1 LFLDVSLNRELCLF
15 FSVALLISINKNR
28 REAFIYIGYN
38 KVKKSLSTLTKVQ
51 YTKAK
56 LEWKQLKSPFSMH
69 NINRCATLAQKIIL
83 FEEKYDLKQGV
94 KTKRTRRLSKY
105 DAQHHIRLIFS
116 KSGNVI
122 YYSNFPKS
130 SGIANTKL
138 GETPELTITKACKLT
153 AQMQEGVLN
162 NHTVKTVFDTYEKS
176 LIERHNTAPTK
187 FAASS
192 LKTYQCMLKKLRQH
206 FPLNQSFKSLTAG
219 ELEKIIDRI
228 IVAESNTQAIVLFAQ
243 IRRVWKF
250 AKNKFNSSKNPATD
264 IDDFYVSD
272 RVESPRPCQ
281 AYTDLD
287 SIAELWINL
296 ASAPNIHQKN
306 AARFMILTG
315 IRPINIPQM
324 KWEWL
329 NSIDFPTLITFPAS
343 VVGVRGE
350 MKNQKEYKLPLT
362 KAMRAIILEQRAWM
376 ENALPNC
383 NPVHIFLQPR
393 DLNKP
398 FAKRSLD
405 KIIKDYSPVDAV
417 KGDQR
422 NIVMKGSAGAFC
434 TMCRSFFKSNAKA
447 IMVANGYHFKHAE
460 ELTRLALHHLRKED
474 DPNGLNY
481 DKSEEL
487 FGTSTKLKFNVF
499 KIHEA
504 SILKRAKELESQK
517 LRLTGMQ
524 SKQAKNLEE
533 NNQKKALR
541 DRIKAH
547 LVHKGSYVN
556 FINQPLGD
564 TGRVAKD
571 LILTEEG
578 RAVVE
583 RYLTDQ
589 EAKAKNN

>member
-1 LFLDVSLNRELCLF
+1 M
-15 FSVALLISINKNR
+15 ISINKNR
-28 REAFIYIGYN
+28 RKAFIYIGYY
-38 KVKKSLSTLTKVQ
+38 KVKHSLSTLTKVQ

-56 LEWKQLKSPFSMH
+56 LEWNQLKPPFSMQH
-69 NINRCATLAQKIIL
+69 INRCATLAQNIIF
-83 FEEKYDLKQGV
+83 FEEKSADKQALRPNR
-94 KTKRTRRLSKY
+94 TKRLSKY
-105 DAQHHIRLIFS
+105 EAQHHIRLIFT
-116 KSGNVI
+116 KSGTAI
-122 YYSNFPKS
+122 FYSNFPKS

-138 GETPELTITKACKLT
+138 GEAPELTIAKARKLT
-153 AQMQEGVLN
+153 DQMKYGVLN
-162 NHTVKTVFDTYEKS
+162 NHNIKTVFDAYEQS

-192 LKTYQCMLKKLRQH
+192 LRTYQCRIKKLRHH
-206 FPLNQSFKSLTAG
+206 FPLKRAFQSLTAG
-219 ELEKIIDRI
+219 ELEKIVDI
-228 IVAESNTQAIVLFAQ
+228 IIKAESNNQAIELFAQ
-243 IRRVWKF
+243 IRRVWRF
-250 AKNKFNSSKNPATD
+250 AKNKFNSGKNPAAD

-281 AYTDLD
+281 VYTDLD

-296 ASAPNIHQKN
+296 ASAPNVHQKN

-324 KWEWL
+324 KWGWL

-383 NPVHIFLQPR
+383 NPDHIFLQPR

-417 KGDQR
+417 KGDKR

-504 SILKRAKELESQK
+504 SILKRAKELENQQ

-524 SKQAKNLEE
+524 SKQASNLEE

-547 LVHKGSYVN
+547 LVYKRGYVN

-564 TGRVAKD
+564 TGRVTKD

-583 RYLTDQ
+583 KYLNDQ
-589 EAKAKNN
+589 EGKEKIN

>member
-1 LFLDVSLNRELCLF
+1 M
-15 FSVALLISINKNR
+15 
-28 REAFIYIGYN
+28 
-38 KVKKSLSTLTKVQ
+38 KKSISTLTKAQ

-69 NINRCATLAQKIIL
+69 NINRCATLAKKIIL
-83 FEEKYDLKQGV
+83 YEEECDLKQGV

-122 YYSNFPKS
+122 YYSNFPKDS
-130 SGIANTKL
+130 DIANTKL

-162 NHTVKTVFDTYEKS
+162 NHTVKTVFNAYEKS

-250 AKNKFNSSKNPATD
+250 AKNKFNSGKNPATD

-383 NPVHIFLQPR
+383 NPTHIFLQPR
-393 DLNKP
+393 DVRKP

-405 KIIKDYSPVDAV
+405 KVIKDYSPVDAV

-434 TMCRSFFKSNAKA
+434 TMCRSFFKSNTKA
-447 IMVANGYHFKHAE
+447 IMVDNGYHFRHAE
-460 ELTRLALHHLRKED
+460 ELTRLALHHLRKND

-481 DKSEEL
+481 DRSEEL

-499 KIHEA
+499 KIHEV

-517 LRLTGMQ
+517 MRLTGMQ
-524 SKQAKNLEE
+524 SNQAKNLKE
-533 NNQKKALR
+533 NNVKKALR
-541 DRIKAH
+541 DRIKAY
-547 LVHKGSYVN
+547 LVYKGSYVN

-564 TGRVAKD
+564 TGRTTKD

-583 RYLTDQ
+583 RYLNDQ

>member
-1 LFLDVSLNRELCLF
+1 M
-15 FSVALLISINKNR
+15 K
-28 REAFIYIGYN
+28 Y
-38 KVKKSLSTLTKVQ
+38 SLSTLNKAQ

-56 LEWKQLKSPFSMH
+56 LEWNQLKPPFSMQH
-69 NINRCATLAQKIIL
+69 INRCATLAQHIIF
-83 FEEKYDLKQGV
+83 FEEKSTYKQGF
-94 KTKRTRRLSKY
+94 KPSRTKRLSKY
-105 DAQHHIRLIFS
+105 EAQHHIRLIFT
-116 KSGNVI
+116 KSGAAI
-122 YYSNFPKS
+122 FYSNFPKS

-138 GETPELTITKACKLT
+138 GEAPELTIAKARKLT

-162 NHTVKTVFDTYEKS
+162 NHTVKTVFNAYEKS

-250 AKNKFNSSKNPATD
+250 AKNKFNSGKNPATD

-383 NPVHIFLQPR
+383 NPTHIFLQPR
-393 DLNKP
+393 DVRKP

-405 KIIKDYSPVDAV
+405 KVIKDYSPVDAV

-434 TMCRSFFKSNAKA
+434 TMCRSFFKSNTKA
-447 IMVANGYHFKHAE
+447 IMVDNGYHFRHAE
-460 ELTRLALHHLRKED
+460 ELTRLALHHLRKND

-481 DKSEEL
+481 DRSEEL

-499 KIHEA
+499 KIHEV

-517 LRLTGMQ
+517 MRLTGMQ
-524 SKQAKNLEE
+524 SNQAKNLKE
-533 NNQKKALR
+533 NNVKKALR
-541 DRIKAH
+541 DRIKAY
-547 LVHKGSYVN
+547 LVYKGSYVN

-564 TGRVAKD
+564 TGRTTKD
-571 LILTEEG
+571 LILTAEG

-583 RYLTDQ
+583 RYLNAQ

>member
-1 LFLDVSLNRELCLF
+1 M
-15 FSVALLISINKNR
+15 
-28 REAFIYIGYN
+28 
-38 KVKKSLSTLTKVQ
+38 KKSLSTLTKVQ

-417 KGDQR
+417 KGDKR

-504 SILKRAKELESQK
+504 SILKRAKELESQQ

-524 SKQAKNLEE
+524 SKQAKNLKE
-533 NNQKKALR
+533 NNDKKALR

-564 TGRVAKD
+564 TG
-571 LILTEEG
+571 
-578 RAVVE
+578 
-583 RYLTDQ
+583 
-589 EAKAKNN
+589 

>member
-1 LFLDVSLNRELCLF
+1 M
-15 FSVALLISINKNR
+15 
-28 REAFIYIGYN
+28 
-38 KVKKSLSTLTKVQ
+38 KKSLSTLTKAQ

-56 LEWKQLKSPFSMH
+56 LEWKQLKAPFSMH
-69 NINRCATLAQKIIL
+69 NINRCATLAKKIIL
-83 FEEKYDLKQGV
+83 YEEECGLKQGV

-122 YYSNFPKS
+122 YYSNFPKTS
-130 SGIANTKL
+130 DIANTKL

-153 AQMQEGVLN
+153 SQMQEGVLN
-162 NHTVKTVFDTYEKS
+162 NHTVKTVFNFYEKS

-250 AKNKFNSSKNPATD
+250 AKNKFNSGKNPSTD

-383 NPVHIFLQPR
+383 NPTHIFLQPR
-393 DLNKP
+393 DVRKP

-405 KIIKDYSPVDAV
+405 KVIKDYSPVDAV

-434 TMCRSFFKSNAKA
+434 TMCRSFFKSNTKA
-447 IMVANGYHFKHAE
+447 IMVDNGYHFRHAE
-460 ELTRLALHHLRKED
+460 ELTRLALHHLRKND

-481 DKSEEL
+481 DRSEEL

-499 KIHEA
+499 KIHEV

-517 LRLTGMQ
+517 MRLTGMQ
-524 SKQAKNLEE
+524 SNQAKNLKE
-533 NNQKKALR
+533 NNVKKALR
-541 DRIKAH
+541 DRIKAY
-547 LVHKGSYVN
+547 LVYKGSYVN

-564 TGRVAKD
+564 TGRTTKD
-571 LILTEEG
+571 LILTAEG

-583 RYLTDQ
+583 RYLNDQ

>member
-1 LFLDVSLNRELCLF
+1 M
-15 FSVALLISINKNR
+15 
-28 REAFIYIGYN
+28 
-38 KVKKSLSTLTKVQ
+38 KKSLSTLTKAQ

-56 LEWKQLKSPFSMH
+56 LEWKQLKSPFSMY
-69 NINRCATLAQKIIL
+69 NINRCATLAKKIIL
-83 FEEKYDLKQGV
+83 YEEECDLKQGV

-122 YYSNFPKS
+122 YYSNFPKTS
-130 SGIANTKL
+130 DIANTKL

-153 AQMQEGVLN
+153 SQMQEGVLN
-162 NHTVKTVFDTYEKS
+162 NHTVKTVFNFYEKS

-250 AKNKFNSSKNPATD
+250 AKNKFNSGKNPATD

-383 NPVHIFLQPR
+383 NPTHIFLQPR
-393 DLNKP
+393 DVRKP

-405 KIIKDYSPVDAV
+405 KVIKDYSPVDAV

-434 TMCRSFFKSNAKA
+434 TMCRSFFKSNTKA
-447 IMVANGYHFKHAE
+447 IMVDNGYHFRHAE
-460 ELTRLALHHLRKED
+460 ELTRLALHHLRKND

-481 DKSEEL
+481 DRSEEL

-499 KIHEA
+499 KIHEV

-517 LRLTGMQ
+517 MRLTGMQ
-524 SKQAKNLEE
+524 SNQAKNLKE
-533 NNQKKALR
+533 NNVKKALR
-541 DRIKAH
+541 DRIKAY
-547 LVHKGSYVN
+547 LVYKGSYVN

-564 TGRVAKD
+564 TGRTTKD
-571 LILTEEG
+571 LILTAEG

-583 RYLTDQ
+583 RYLNAQ

>member
-1 LFLDVSLNRELCLF
+1 MCY
-15 FSVALLISINKNR
+15 A
-28 REAFIYIGYN
+28 G
-38 KVKKSLSTLTKVQ
+38 
-51 YTKAK
+51 
-56 LEWKQLKSPFSMH
+56 
-69 NINRCATLAQKIIL
+69 QKIIL
-83 FEEKYDLKQGV
+83 HEEECDLKQGV

-122 YYSNFPKS
+122 YYSNFPKTS
-130 SGIANTKL
+130 DIANTKL

-162 NHTVKTVFDTYEKS
+162 NHTVKTVFNAYEKS

-250 AKNKFNSSKNPATD
+250 AKNKFNSGKNPATD

-329 NSIDFPTLITFPAS
+329 NSIDFPTLITF
-343 VVGVRGE
+343 
-350 MKNQKEYKLPLT
+350 QHPL
-362 KAMRAIILEQRAWM
+362 
-376 ENALPNC
+376 
-383 NPVHIFLQPR
+383 
-393 DLNKP
+393 
-398 FAKRSLD
+398 
-405 KIIKDYSPVDAV
+405 
-417 KGDQR
+417 
-422 NIVMKGSAGAFC
+422 
-434 TMCRSFFKSNAKA
+434 
-447 IMVANGYHFKHAE
+447 
-460 ELTRLALHHLRKED
+460 
-474 DPNGLNY
+474 
-481 DKSEEL
+481 
-487 FGTSTKLKFNVF
+487 
-499 KIHEA
+499 
-504 SILKRAKELESQK
+504 
-517 LRLTGMQ
+517 
-524 SKQAKNLEE
+524 
-533 NNQKKALR
+533 
-541 DRIKAH
+541 
-547 LVHKGSYVN
+547 LVC
-556 FINQPLGD
+556 
-564 TGRVAKD
+564 VAK
-571 LILTEEG
+571 
-578 RAVVE
+578 
-583 RYLTDQ
+583 
-589 EAKAKNN
+589 

>member
-1 LFLDVSLNRELCLF
+1 M
-15 FSVALLISINKNR
+15 K
-28 REAFIYIGYN
+28 Y
-38 KVKKSLSTLTKVQ
+38 SLSTLNKAQ

-56 LEWKQLKSPFSMH
+56 LEWNQLKPPFSMQH
-69 NINRCATLAQKIIL
+69 INRCATLAQHIIF
-83 FEEKYDLKQGV
+83 FEEKSTYKQGF
-94 KTKRTRRLSKY
+94 KPSRTKRLSKY
-105 DAQHHIRLIFS
+105 EAQHHIRLIFT
-116 KSGNVI
+116 KSGAAI
-122 YYSNFPKS
+122 FYSNFPKS

-138 GETPELTITKACKLT
+138 GEAPELTIAKARKLT

-176 LIERHNTAPTK
+176 LIERHNNAPTK

-192 LKTYQCMLKKLRQH
+192 LRTYQCRIKKLRHH
-206 FPLNQSFKSLTAG
+206 FPLKRAFQSLTAG
-219 ELEKIIDRI
+219 ELEKIVDLI
-228 IVAESNTQAIVLFAQ
+228 IMAESNNQAIELFAQ

-474 DPNGLNY
+474 DPNGLN
-481 DKSEEL
+481 
-487 FGTSTKLKFNVF
+487 
-499 KIHEA
+499 
-504 SILKRAKELESQK
+504 
-517 LRLTGMQ
+517 
-524 SKQAKNLEE
+524 
-533 NNQKKALR
+533 
-541 DRIKAH
+541 
-547 LVHKGSYVN
+547 
-556 FINQPLGD
+556 
-564 TGRVAKD
+564 
-571 LILTEEG
+571 
-578 RAVVE
+578 
-583 RYLTDQ
+583 
-589 EAKAKNN
+589 

>member
-1 LFLDVSLNRELCLF
+1 M
-15 FSVALLISINKNR
+15 
-28 REAFIYIGYN
+28 
-38 KVKKSLSTLTKVQ
+38 KKSLSTLTKAQ

-56 LEWKQLKSPFSMH
+56 LEWKQLKSPFSMY
-69 NINRCATLAQKIIL
+69 NINRCATLAKKIIL
-83 FEEKYDLKQGV
+83 YEEECDLKQGV

-122 YYSNFPKS
+122 YYSNFPKTS
-130 SGIANTKL
+130 DIANTKL

-162 NHTVKTVFDTYEKS
+162 NHTVKTVFNAYEKS

-250 AKNKFNSSKNPATD
+250 AKNKFNSGKNPATD

-383 NPVHIFLQPR
+383 NPTHIFLQPR
-393 DLNKP
+393 DVRKP

-405 KIIKDYSPVDAV
+405 KVIKDYSPVDAV

-434 TMCRSFFKSNAKA
+434 TMCRSFFKSNTKA
-447 IMVANGYHFKHAE
+447 IMVDNGYHFRHAE
-460 ELTRLALHHLRKED
+460 ELTRLALHHLRKND

-481 DKSEEL
+481 DRSEEL

-499 KIHEA
+499 KIHEV

-517 LRLTGMQ
+517 MRLTGMQ
-524 SKQAKNLEE
+524 SNQAKNLKE
-533 NNQKKALR
+533 NNVKKALR
-541 DRIKAH
+541 DRIKAY
-547 LVHKGSYVN
+547 LVYKGSYVN

-564 TGRVAKD
+564 TGRTTKD
-571 LILTEEG
+571 LILTAEG

-583 RYLTDQ
+583 RYLDAH

>member
-1 LFLDVSLNRELCLF
+1 M
-15 FSVALLISINKNR
+15 
-28 REAFIYIGYN
+28 
-38 KVKKSLSTLTKVQ
+38 KKSISTLTKAQ

-69 NINRCATLAQKIIL
+69 NINRCATLAKKIIL
-83 FEEKYDLKQGV
+83 YEEECDLKQGV

-122 YYSNFPKS
+122 YYSNFPKAS
-130 SGIANTKL
+130 DIANTKL

-162 NHTVKTVFDTYEKS
+162 NHTVKTVFNAYEKS

-250 AKNKFNSSKNPATD
+250 AKNKFNSGKNPATD

-383 NPVHIFLQPR
+383 NPTHIFLQPR
-393 DLNKP
+393 DVRKP

-405 KIIKDYSPVDAV
+405 KVIKDYSPVDAV

-434 TMCRSFFKSNAKA
+434 TMCRSFFKSNTKA
-447 IMVANGYHFKHAE
+447 IMVDNGYHFRHAE
-460 ELTRLALHHLRKED
+460 ELTRLALHHLRKND

-481 DKSEEL
+481 DRSEEL

-499 KIHEA
+499 KIHEV

-517 LRLTGMQ
+517 MRLTGMQ
-524 SKQAKNLEE
+524 SNQAKNLKE
-533 NNQKKALR
+533 NNVKKALR
-541 DRIKAH
+541 DRIKAY
-547 LVHKGSYVN
+547 LVYKGSYVN

-564 TGRVAKD
+564 TGRTTKD

-583 RYLTDQ
+583 RYLNDQ

>member
-1 LFLDVSLNRELCLF
+1 
-15 FSVALLISINKNR
+15 
-28 REAFIYIGYN
+28 
-38 KVKKSLSTLTKVQ
+38 VKKSLSTLTKVQ

-564 TGRVAKD
+564 TG
-571 LILTEEG
+571 
-578 RAVVE
+578 
-583 RYLTDQ
+583 
-589 EAKAKNN
+589 

>member
-1 LFLDVSLNRELCLF
+1 M
-15 FSVALLISINKNR
+15 
-28 REAFIYIGYN
+28 
-38 KVKKSLSTLTKVQ
+38 KKSISTLTKAQ

-69 NINRCATLAQKIIL
+69 NINRCATLAKKIIL
-83 FEEKYDLKQGV
+83 YEEECDLKQGV

-122 YYSNFPKS
+122 YYSNFPKAS
-130 SGIANTKL
+130 DIANTKL

-162 NHTVKTVFDTYEKS
+162 NHTVKTVFNAYEKS

-228 IVAESNTQAIVLFAQ
+228 IVAESNTQATVLFAQ

-250 AKNKFNSSKNPATD
+250 AKNKFNSGKNPATD

-383 NPVHIFLQPR
+383 NPTHIFLQPR
-393 DLNKP
+393 DVRKP

-405 KIIKDYSPVDAV
+405 KVIKDYSPVDAV

-434 TMCRSFFKSNAKA
+434 TMCRSFFKSNTKA
-447 IMVANGYHFKHAE
+447 IMVDNGYHFRHAE
-460 ELTRLALHHLRKED
+460 ELTRLALHHLRKND

-481 DKSEEL
+481 DRSEEL

-499 KIHEA
+499 KIHEV

-517 LRLTGMQ
+517 MRLTGMQ
-524 SKQAKNLEE
+524 SNQAKNLKE
-533 NNQKKALR
+533 NNVKKALR
-541 DRIKAH
+541 DRIKAY
-547 LVHKGSYVN
+547 LVYKGSYVN

-564 TGRVAKD
+564 TGRTTKD

-583 RYLTDQ
+583 RYLNDQ